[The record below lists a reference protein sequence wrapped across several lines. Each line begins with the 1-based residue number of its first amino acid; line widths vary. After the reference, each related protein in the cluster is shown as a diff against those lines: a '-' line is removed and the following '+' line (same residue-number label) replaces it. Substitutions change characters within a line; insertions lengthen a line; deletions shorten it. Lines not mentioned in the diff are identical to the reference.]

1 YLLYPYSTLYTLE
14 LFLLCPEIYVS
25 VTDSEEFCSF
35 SFFWQFLES
44 FPITVKTVQRLVS
57 ATPAKGNI
65 QGKYKIK
72 ELQYK
77 IVSVIK
83 SYMLMDSAAF

>member
-1 YLLYPYSTLYTLE
+1 
-14 LFLLCPEIYVS
+14 
-25 VTDSEEFCSF
+25 
-35 SFFWQFLES
+35 LES

-65 QGKYKIK
+65 QGKAIIGIK
-72 ELQYK
+72 YK

-83 SYMLMDSAAF
+83 SYLLMDSAAF